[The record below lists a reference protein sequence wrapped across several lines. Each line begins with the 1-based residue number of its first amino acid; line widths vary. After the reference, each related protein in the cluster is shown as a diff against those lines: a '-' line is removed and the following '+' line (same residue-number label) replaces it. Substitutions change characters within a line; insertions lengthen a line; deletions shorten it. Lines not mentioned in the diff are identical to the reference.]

1 MKQGNEFKVKKH
13 LDQGILSRKFF
24 RENLLRPRILTTFV
38 AEELFE
44 VMQKNASERWIFV
57 T

>member
-1 MKQGNEFKVKKH
+1 MAIKKETKSEIGPDLPLKIPH
-13 LDQGILSRKFF
+13 K
-24 RENLLRPRILTTFV
+24 NLLRSSKLTTFV

-44 VMQKNASERWIFV
+44 VMQKNASKRWIFV

>member
-1 MKQGNEFKVKKH
+1 MQDLISLEIFH
-13 LDQGILSRKFF
+13 
-24 RENLLRPRILTTFV
+24 ENLLRSSKLTTFV

-44 VMQKNASERWIFV
+44 VMQKNASERWTFV